1 MYPAD
6 TAASYVVPRG
16 VHLMKF
22 VHDLG
27 IIVPPLNQ
35 TLWML
40 LVASLTA
47 GVALCALH
55 VLGTT
60 GRKPDHKSKK

>member
-1 MYPAD
+1 
-6 TAASYVVPRG
+6 
-16 VHLMKF
+16 MKF